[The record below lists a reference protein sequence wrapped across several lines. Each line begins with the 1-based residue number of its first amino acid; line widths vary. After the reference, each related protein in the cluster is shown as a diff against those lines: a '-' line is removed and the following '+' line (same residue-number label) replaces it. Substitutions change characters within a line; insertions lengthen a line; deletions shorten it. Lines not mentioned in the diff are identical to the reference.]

1 MESVGTS
8 DLEEISEGLDK
19 VVVLGKDTWS
29 LMLYSA
35 VSPFSPRIKINGV
48 PTRGNLHTLLVG
60 DVATA
65 KSRVCNI
72 IQMIAP
78 KSDRIT
84 KVTEASLEGVAGKG
98 YIEKGLI
105 DASNNGVL
113 IIPEFTTMFQRFK
126 ILREVMDA
134 DRITI
139 MKAGET
145 KEMDVN
151 ITFFAGC
158 NPVKDFFQEG
168 GRLRSQIPFKEGVLS
183 RFDCLIPLLSTCRK
197 NEILLDRINIFGDCE
212 AEVDLLRIRNLLD
225 GMSRKMLRV
234 KEVVL
239 GREQRQ
245 RIREVFLRH
254 NKDLDNR
261 PLLLLRDLE
270 TISRLVNVIATAR
283 GNNGDSANRAAS
295 DEDVDRGIELWE
307 TLIDLRKSLYTR
319 IDREI
324 LSVKEKILQE
334 IIKLGRA
341 RTVELERV
349 IVNSQSLCSKAT
361 FYRKLN
367 ELKVE
372 GRIGQDG
379 LRDGLVCP
387 S

>member
-1 MESVGTS
+1 MESIQTG

-19 VVVLGKDTWS
+19 VVVLGSDTWS
-29 LMLYSA
+29 LMLCSA
-35 VSPFSPRIKINGV
+35 LSPFSPKIKINGV
-48 PTRGNLHTLLVG
+48 PTRANLHTLLVG

-65 KSRVCNI
+65 KSRICNI

-84 KVTEASLEGVAGKG
+84 KVTEATLEGVAGKG

-113 IIPEFTTMFQRFK
+113 IISEFTTMFQRFK

-134 DRITI
+134 DKITI

-145 KEMDVN
+145 KEIDVN

-197 NEILLDRINIFGDCE
+197 NEILLDHINIFGECE
-212 AEVDLLRIRNLLD
+212 AEVDLLRTRNLLD
-225 GMSRKMLRV
+225 GISRNMLRV

-239 GREQRQ
+239 EREQRQ
-245 RIREVFLRH
+245 RIREAFLRH
-254 NKDLDNR
+254 NKDLGNR

-270 TISRLVNVIATAR
+270 TISRLVNVIATAKR
-283 GNNGDSANRAAS
+283 YDGGSATRAAS

-334 IIKLGRA
+334 IIKLGKA
-341 RTVELERV
+341 RTVELEKV

-367 ELKVE
+367 ELKIE
-372 GRIGQDG
+372 DRIRQDR
-379 LRDGLVCP
+379 LRDGFVYP